1 LSTEVAEP
9 AGSEAVAR
17 TGVASLIEV
26 LRHRAAT
33 QSNDRAYVFL
43 SDRGSE
49 EAAVTFAGLDR
60 RVGEVAAML
69 AGRARPGDRVLLVFP
84 AGIEF
89 LFAFLGCL
97 SAGVIAVPMMVPRRL
112 SSRDAS
118 ESIIADCAPRFAL
131 TNRELAITR
140 PDITERFQDTGV
152 EWIVLDAG
160 IEGTEATPVS
170 AQRPVPLATPKRDDL
185 AFLQYTSGSTSAPKG
200 VMVSHGNLIA
210 NLEMTRFSH
219 GNTQRS
225 TQANWMPHYHDMGL
239 IFAISQPLY
248 CGALGVL
255 MGPASF
261 VRRPLVWLRAISDY
275 RAEVAGGPNF
285 AFDLCVSR
293 FRADQMAGIDLGCW
307 KIAVNGAE
315 PIRADTIERFA
326 ATFAP
331 YGFGARSFCPCYG
344 MAEATLHIS
353 GNRRGEGALTRAVS
367 RDALKRH
374 QAAPPAS
381 REDGQVLV
389 SSGRSLPGERI
400 AIVEPESR
408 RRLEPLRVGEVWVHG
423 PHIAQG
429 YGENSEATA
438 ATFKARIAG
447 EGDECWLR
455 TGDLGFL
462 DDAGELFITGRIK
475 DVIIIRGVN
484 YYPQDIEDTV
494 QASHPAL
501 RRNAGAAFAVRD
513 GRDEEKLVV
522 VQELERA
529 HRHAAST
536 EDIAA
541 SIREAVAT
549 EHEIGVHRIVLIRP
563 GTIPKTTSGK
573 IQRALT
579 RQLWQQR
586 QLEILE

>member
-1 LSTEVAEP
+1 MSTEVAEL
-9 AGSEAVAR
+9 AGSEAVASA
-17 TGVASLIEV
+17 GAASLIEV
-26 LRHRAAT
+26 LGHRAAT
-33 QSNDRAYVFL
+33 QPNERAYVFL

-49 EAAVTFAGLDR
+49 EAAVTFAGLAR
-60 RVGEVAAML
+60 RVGDVAAML
-69 AGRARPGDRVLLVFP
+69 AVRARPGDRVLLVFP
-84 AGIEF
+84 PGIEF
-89 LFAFLGCL
+89 FIAFLGCL

-112 SSRDAS
+112 SARDSS

-131 TNRELAITR
+131 TNRELATTR
-140 PDITERFQDTGV
+140 PDITERFRNTGV
-152 EWIVLDAG
+152 EWIVLDPAS
-160 IEGTEATPVS
+160 EHTEAS
-170 AQRPVPLATPKRDDL
+170 AQLAAPLAAPKSDGL
-185 AFLQYTSGSTSAPKG
+185 AFVQYTSGSTSAPKG

-210 NLEMTRFSH
+210 NLEMTRVSH
-219 GNTQRS
+219 CNTQKS
-225 TQANWMPHYHDMGL
+225 TQANWVPHYHDMGL

-293 FRADQMAGIDLGCW
+293 FRADQMEGIDLASW
-307 KIAVNGAE
+307 KVAFNGAE

-326 ATFAP
+326 ALFAP
-331 YGFGARSFCPCYG
+331 YGFDACSFYPCYG
-344 MAEATLHIS
+344 MAEATVHIS
-353 GNRRGEGALTRAVS
+353 GNRRGEGALTRTVS

-374 QAAPPAS
+374 QAAAPAS
-381 REDGQVLV
+381 REDGQLLV
-389 SSGRSLPGERI
+389 SSGRSLAGERI
-400 AIVEPESR
+400 AIVDAESR
-408 RRLEPLRVGEVWVHG
+408 LRLEPLRVGEVWVHG

-429 YGENSEATA
+429 YWRNSEATA
-438 ATFKARIAG
+438 LTFKARIAG

-462 DDAGELFITGRIK
+462 DEGGELYITGRIK

-501 RRNAGAAFAVRD
+501 RKNAGAAFAVRD
-513 GRDEEKLVV
+513 DRDEEKLVV
-522 VQELERA
+522 VQEVERA

-541 SIREAVAT
+541 SIREALAT

-579 RQLWQQR
+579 RQLWQQG